1 MFSTMTKQDHTKS
14 ELDRLASTKTE

>member
-14 ELDRLASTKTE
+14 ELDRLATTKTE